1 MKNVIKQL
9 PNGLTIILRES
20 HAAPVVAFQ
29 VWIGVGQADERPA
42 ESGLAHV
49 LEHML
54 FKGTE
59 RRPVGEIARDVERAG
74 GYINAWTSHDETVYH
89 VTMASR
95 FAAGGIDVLADAVQH
110 AALDGEELSSEL
122 QVILEE
128 IRMGEDSPSRV
139 TTEMLFS
146 RVFRKHPYRWPVIGS
161 ARTVRSFDR
170 KVVQRFYRRWY
181 VPGNTVVVVVG
192 DFEESAMLDLTKK
205 AFSKWPARS
214 IPRRTT
220 RKPEPVQRKIR
231 RAHRVLPVS
240 EANLAI
246 GFPIPGFEHDD
257 VPALDLLAAVLGQGA
272 SSRLET
278 IVRRKMGLASDVRA
292 FSFTLK
298 DVGVFGIF
306 AVAPPGAL
314 TELTEAISSQVF
326 ELTAKAISPREVEK
340 ARALLMSESTYV
352 EETVDGVARK
362 LGYYGL
368 HSGDVEFE
376 RRYVAG
382 LATAQPS
389 QLLEV
394 ARRYLTPSVAS
405 IAVTVPDPA
414 HRKFDEKVGWVRTK
428 RGTSEIAGAKLNDA
442 LTDALK
448 QGAKS
453 VGNMVKT
460 SSGPETIIHKL
471 SGGDTLI
478 IKADATSRIV
488 AARAAFMGG
497 LRHERASQSGLA
509 TLLSNSLTRGTT
521 TKDARQIAMEMDSL
535 ACSVAGFA
543 GRNTF
548 GVYGEFLSR
557 NFSEGF
563 ALMSACLRRPALQ
576 EDEIDREKQL
586 LLDDIRASRDNLDY
600 QAFKLFQETLF
611 RRHPYGRSMLGTE
624 KTVRDLTPGS
634 LRGYLE
640 KATGAG
646 RMVLAVVGGV
656 DPREVIDLAERH
668 LVTESNDKRAHRDPA
683 DWKPRKGPLY
693 LAKAMPKEQS
703 HLVVGFPGTTLN
715 SSDSFAMDVLV
726 EILGGHGGRLFSRVR
741 EEMGLAY
748 SVTAVSMEGI
758 ERGYLAL
765 YASTGPGQERQV
777 VDAMLDEVERI
788 RERRPS
794 ASEMSRVKRHLIG
807 TRAIGS
813 QKAGARA
820 GSASLGYLYGLGAEM
835 DEEYTGKIR
844 RTSADDVV
852 EAARRYLVRDRM
864 IVSCVGPQANKLV
877 LI

>member
-1 MKNVIKQL
+1 MKTSIKKL

-29 VWIGVGQADERPA
+29 VWIRAGQADERPE

-54 FKGTE
+54 FKGTQ

-95 FAAGGIDVLADAVQH
+95 FAAKGVDVLADAVQH

-146 RVFRKHPYRWPVIGS
+146 RVFNKHPYGFPVIGN

-170 KVVQRFYRRWY
+170 KIVQKFYRRWY

-192 DFEESAMLDLTKK
+192 DFEKSAMLDLTKK

-220 RKPEPVQRKIR
+220 RKPQPVQRKIR
-231 RAHRVLPVS
+231 SVHRVLPVS

-246 GFPIPGFEHDD
+246 GFPIPGFAHDD
-257 VPALDLLAAVLGQGA
+257 IPALDLLAAVLGQGA
-272 SSRLET
+272 SSRLES

-298 DVGVFGIF
+298 DVGVFAIF
-306 AVAPPGAL
+306 AVAPPGTL
-314 TELTEAISSQVF
+314 TDLTRAISTQVF
-326 ELTAKAISPREVEK
+326 ELVAKAISPREVEK
-340 ARALLMSESTYV
+340 ARAMLMSESTYV

-368 HSGDVEFE
+368 HSGDVELE

-382 LATAQPS
+382 LATAQPGK
-389 QLLEV
+389 LLEV
-394 ARRYLTPSVAS
+394 ARKYLTPSVAS
-405 IAVTVPDPA
+405 IAATVPDPA
-414 HRKFDEKVGWVRTK
+414 HRTFDEKVDWVRTK
-428 RGTSEIAGAKLNDA
+428 RGIPEVNSAKLNDA
-442 LTDALK
+442 LTGALK
-448 QGAKS
+448 QGAKAAAKT
-453 VGNMVKT
+453 VKT
-460 SSGPETIIHKL
+460 SSRPETIVHKL

-478 IKADATSRIV
+478 IKADATSKIV

-497 LRHERASQSGLA
+497 LRHERAAHSGLA
-509 TLLSNSLTRGTT
+509 ILLSNSLTRGTT

-563 ALMSACLRRPALQ
+563 ALMSACLRRPVLHK
-576 EDEIDREKQL
+576 DEIDREKQL
-586 LLDDIRASRDNLDY
+586 LLDEIRASRDNLDY
-600 QAFKLFQETLF
+600 QAFKLFQEKLF
-611 RRHPYGRSMLGTE
+611 RGHPYGRSMLGTE
-624 KTVRDLTPGS
+624 KTVRDLTPGT
-634 LRGYLE
+634 LKGYLG

-656 DPREVIDLAERH
+656 DPQEVIDLAERH
-668 LVTESNDKRAHRDPA
+668 LVTESNGKKAHRDPA
-683 DWKPRKGPLY
+683 DWKARKGPLY
-693 LAKAMPKEQS
+693 VAKTMPKEQS

-715 SSDSFAMDVLV
+715 SPDSYAMDVLV

-741 EEMGLAY
+741 EDLGLAY
-748 SVTAVSMEGI
+748 SVTAISMEGI

-788 RERRPS
+788 REHRPS
-794 ASEMSRVKRHLIG
+794 ASEMSRVKQHLIG

-835 DEEYTGKIR
+835 DQEYPGKIR

-864 IVSCVGPQANKLV
+864 IVSCVGPRANKLILV
-877 LI
+877 